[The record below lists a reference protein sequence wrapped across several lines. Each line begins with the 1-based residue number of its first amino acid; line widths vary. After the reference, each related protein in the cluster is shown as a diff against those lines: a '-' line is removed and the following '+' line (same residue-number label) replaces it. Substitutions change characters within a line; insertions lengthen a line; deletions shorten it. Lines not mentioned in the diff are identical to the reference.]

1 MDGAAMRLFGAP
13 AASEG
18 RPLPPLGPL
27 GSLVL
32 PLPPALR
39 LLLPTMPT
47 PTQAAD
53 ILSRAESLRAVA
65 TPAPKRVCH
74 MCGVEKLAA
83 KCRTALSDKLI
94 KTFSAALVNSSE
106 ACALEPYVECGA
118 YICKSC
124 YDSTVDAR
132 TVCDALSPVRL
143 PPQLLECDSEIKKL
157 KRKAAAMSARALSTK
172 MRADGSGSVVER
184 VRQKRRDSLAERRRT
199 LARRESF
206 AEGGGAMLDEVTSP
220 SHVHAT
226 QNVCWLQRILCVAAM
241 SDDQEDTPVGWKT
254 NPVGCTSRMF
264 LARVDYICGVA
275 SCVKWPVLAAV
286 AWS

>member
-1 MDGAAMRLFGAP
+1 MRPFGAP

-47 PTQAAD
+47 PAQAAD

-106 ACALEPYVECGA
+106 ACALEPYTWSAVRTYA
-118 YICKSC
+118 SRATTARLTRAQFATRSHRFVYHHNFWNATRRSKSLN
-124 YDSTVDAR
+124 A
-132 TVCDALSPVRL
+132 
-143 PPQLLECDSEIKKL
+143 
-157 KRKAAAMSARALSTK
+157 
-172 MRADGSGSVVER
+172 
-184 VRQKRRDSLAERRRT
+184 RRR
-199 LARRESF
+199 
-206 AEGGGAMLDEVTSP
+206 
-220 SHVHAT
+220 
-226 QNVCWLQRILCVAAM
+226 Q
-241 SDDQEDTPVGWKT
+241 
-254 NPVGCTSRMF
+254 
-264 LARVDYICGVA
+264 
-275 SCVKWPVLAAV
+275 
-286 AWS
+286 